1 MAFFGFPAPLRTEA
15 TAWPAGAALNSW
27 VSALSSD
34 VLTGQLSS
42 YWSTWNSDAAQLGAR
57 DNPNQ
62 IPPPGQILAA
72 YHGGILTL
80 DEADFALRQ
89 QGIPWGINPAG
100 RPINN
105 ILPRNGIW
113 SSDKWR
119 YRSGLWGAVS
129 EMTLARPSPEF
140 VATLAAQGRL
150 TQNAFSR
157 LKFAVPAAW
166 EKYAEAIRA
175 ATKIPDEAA
184 LHQLWRLGLI
194 SRDAFFASLKSNG
207 WYQDSAIAMQQA
219 VSALPSVYELLL
231 AGWRGLPQEDMDRYR
246 KALGFVND
254 ESWDIFQNA
263 NKPLPGPSDLVRFAI
278 REAWDE
284 DTARAWGYDD
294 EFPEPFRRWM
304 QWYGQD
310 WGEAF
315 VGSDGRQYPNV
326 PWPKAYWRAHWQIMA
341 PTQAY
346 RALHLLRPD
355 QIARYRELSPGVTP
369 FTVQDMTRVLKV
381 SDYPPKM
388 RAWLQAIAFTPMRLV
403 DIRQTYRLGVR
414 DRQWAVNRLLDR
426 GAVREDA
433 NTTLDLWDRQNE
445 PDLQAMLNAFRKRFT
460 LERVA
465 ENRAAYAIGGI
476 SRDAAINNMSGLGLP
491 QPLILQV
498 LAFED
503 SRQARKQLTG
513 FISQMRRSY
522 LTGSLSDA
530 EVAQSLSAANIAAP
544 AIQRY
549 LRLWQ
554 SELGIERRSLSTSQV
569 VAAVASGA
577 LPPAVAAVRLA
588 RLGWTQPDIALQIQ
602 QALAKLV
609 RAQASAAQKV
619 AATQKQAARDLQAAQ
634 RQAQAAQRFAQNQL
648 RRIYPVGT
656 LKRWYCL
663 GIRKGPTISALLLS
677 QGYTADS
684 ARDLL
689 KEWAIECQTSPK
701 ATEPAVVE
709 SQALVRRQTP
719 LSTIKQW
726 FQNGVYSESETRERL
741 SLSGYSPDNV
751 SRYIQ
756 LWQSTLGKKSG
767 PAPEGAAQT
776 QP

>member
-1 MAFFGFPAPLRTEA
+1 MPLPFA
-15 TAWPAGAALNSW
+15 AGAIGASGAVILDYALGRPLNIWGKSIEANQAPQDRANIALGNYARTNVVPPVDALLEAYRRGL
-27 VSALSSD
+27 VSHD
-34 VLTGQLSS
+34 VARTLLGYQGVPVTGNVPNNQRNGNG
-42 YWSTWNSDAAQLGAR
+42 WNSFARANDARIGYMQMLSDTWDNVSKMRRSRPDPATIMQLWRQERISVDQWRRLVAG
-57 DNPNQ
+57 
-62 IPPPGQILAA
+62 
-72 YHGGILTL
+72 L
-80 DEADFALRQ
+80 DWDSQLYNDVVQA
-89 QGIPWGINPAG
+89 
-100 RPINN
+100 
-105 ILPRNGIW
+105 
-113 SSDKWR
+113 S
-119 YRSGLWGAVS
+119 Y
-129 EMTLARPSPEF
+129 
-140 VATLAAQGRL
+140 
-150 TQNAFSR
+150 
-157 LKFAVPAAW
+157 AVPGLA
-166 EKYAEAIRA
+166 
-175 ATKIPDEAA
+175 DVQ
-184 LHQLWRLGLI
+184 QLWRLGKI
-194 SRDAFFASLKSNG
+194 SDADYGMWANRLGWTDFDARKLANTVSELPTLPELMLARFRGGLTNEQFAKYATASG
-207 WYQDSAIAMQQA
+207 WTDATALNSAI
-219 VSALPSVYELLL
+219 L
-231 AGWRGLPQEDMDRYR
+231 AFRP
-246 KALGFVND
+246 A
-254 ESWDIFQNA
+254 
-263 NKPLPGPSDLVRFAI
+263 PGPSDLVRFAI
-278 REAWDE
+278 REVWDDE
-284 DTARAWGYDD
+284 TAREWGYDD
-294 EFPEPFRRWM
+294 EFPAPFQAWM
-304 QWYGQD
+304 QWQGMGWGQAIED
-310 WGEAF
+310 ANG
-315 VGSDGRQYPNV
+315 VQLNPV

-369 FTVQDMTRVLKV
+369 FTAQDMTRVLKV

-414 DRQWAVNRLLDR
+414 NRQWAINRLLDR

-460 LERVA
+460 LERLA

-476 SRDAAINNMSGLGLP
+476 SRDAAIANMSGLGLP

-513 FISQMRRSY
+513 FISQMRRAY
-522 LTGSLSDA
+522 LTGALSDA

-602 QALAKLV
+602 QALAKLA

-634 RQAQAAQRFAQNQL
+634 RQAQSAQRFAQREL

-677 QGYTADS
+677 QGYTRDS
-684 ARDLL
+684 ASDLL
-689 KEWAIECQTSPK
+689 KEWAIECQTSPRS
-701 ATEPAVVE
+701 TEPAVVE

-726 FQNGVYSESETRERL
+726 YQNGVYSESQTRERL
-741 SLSGYSPDNV
+741 SLAGYSADNV

-756 LWQSTLGKKSG
+756 LWQSTIGKKSG
-767 PAPEGAAQT
+767 PAPEGATQT